1 MAFLLNFIKAEPSSI
16 GMLVTRIVNL
26 SITSGIF
33 PDLWKC
39 VVVTPIQKSK
49 DSAEL
54 TNFRPISVL
63 PVLSK
68 ILEHVVYN
76 QLVSYF
82 LQYDLL
88 SDQRSGFCPNFIRLR
103 MFSCM

>member
-1 MAFLLNFIKAEPSSI
+1 
-16 GMLVTRIVNL
+16 MLVTRLVNL
-26 SITSGIF
+26 SITSEIF

-39 VVVTPIQKSK
+39 AVVTPIQKSK

-54 TNFRPISVL
+54 TNFQPISVL

-68 ILEHVVYN
+68 ILECVVYN

-88 SDQRSGFCPNFIRLR
+88 SDRQSGLIPPKLFDSTGCSPVCN
-103 MFSCM
+103 